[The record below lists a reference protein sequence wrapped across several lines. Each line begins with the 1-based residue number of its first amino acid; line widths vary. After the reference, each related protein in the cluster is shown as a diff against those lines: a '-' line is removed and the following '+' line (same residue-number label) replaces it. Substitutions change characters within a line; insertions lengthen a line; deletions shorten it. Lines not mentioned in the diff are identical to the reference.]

1 MKKLLRE
8 NRITKEE
15 LLVDETLFSVA
26 NGFLGIRGTFTEG
39 YGYDFEYNQTYLN
52 GYYDYYDYFYEENFT
67 GFPQRGQKFVNLIDG
82 QKMEFI
88 VNDTPINIS
97 NCEVLSLTREYD
109 LNIGMTIRR
118 IHYKTKD
125 NFEFI
130 INERK
135 IVSTKFKDLIVIDI
149 KFESVNYEGNVLVKS
164 FLQESIKKET
174 LNEDPRIH
182 GGDTKHLEITEVLTK
197 QFQINSKTVNS
208 DLLMASSIIHNDRFQ
223 YEEYN
228 NKILGKKIY
237 DISNVKSITIVKY
250 IIHTSSLYNK
260 DYIQRNNEIKNE
272 VIKHSFDDLIKFQKE
287 YFKEFWEKS
296 YIKVKS
302 NRDME
307 FLLNYNLY
315 QLNSSGGESSIHNI
329 SAKGLSGEGYEGHY
343 FWDTEIYLIPY
354 FTLTNPQK
362 AKKLLMYRYN
372 TLDKAKR
379 EAINLGYTKGAKIPW
394 RTINGDETSPFYPA
408 GSAQFHINSDVSFAV
423 IKYFQIT
430 NDLEFMIN
438 YGFEILLETAR
449 FLSEAADYK
458 DGYYHLNGVTGP
470 DEYTTVVD
478 DNYYTN
484 QLLKYHFK
492 YTYDFYN
499 KYKEELINIS
509 KKLLIKQEEIDE
521 LLDIS
526 NKINLPFNKELN
538 IYAQDSSFLNK
549 KKLDLSS
556 IPKDKFP
563 LLLNYHPLYLYK
575 HQVLKQAD
583 LMLAMVLLDYEDKSI
598 YRDSFNYYEPITTH
612 DSSLSKCI
620 YSIAAFKLD
629 KLDLACKYFIEVLE
643 TDLYN
648 NHKNTEHGLHVAN
661 LGGSYLGF
669 IYGVLGLRIHSDFI
683 SINPKTTKVIEGYE
697 LNIIYR
703 GIKIN
708 FKVGTSLEI
717 ESSNNVLIRIN
728 NEDVLIKGY
737 YKTDLQN

>member
-82 QKMEFI
+82 QKMEFT
-88 VNDTPINIS
+88 VKDTPINIS

-109 LNIGMTIRR
+109 LELGMTIRR

-149 KFESVNYEGNVLVKS
+149 KFESVNYDGNILVKS
-164 FLQESIKKET
+164 FLQESIKNEI

-182 GGDTKHLEITEVLTK
+182 GGDTKHLEIIKVLTK

-208 DLLMASSIIHNDRFQ
+208 GLLMASSIIHNDEFQ

-237 DISNVKSITIVKY
+237 DISNGKSINITKY
-250 IIHTSSLYNK
+250 IIHTSNLYND
-260 DYIQRNNEIKNE
+260 DYIKRNDELKNE
-272 VIKHSFDDLIKFQKE
+272 VINYSFDDLIEFQKE
-287 YFKEFWEKS
+287 YYKEFWNKS
-296 YIKVKS
+296 YIKVRS
-302 NRDME
+302 NMDIE

-315 QLNSSGGESSIHNI
+315 QLYSSGGESSIHNI

-372 TLDKAKR
+372 TLDKAKK

-423 IKYFQIT
+423 IKYFEIT

-449 FLSEAADYK
+449 FLSEAVDFK

-499 KYKEELINIS
+499 KYNEELTNTSNILLV
-509 KKLLIKQEEIDE
+509 KKEEIDE

-526 NKINLPFNKELN
+526 EKINLPFNKELN

-549 KKLDLSS
+549 KKLDISS

-583 LMLAMVLLDYEDKSI
+583 LMLAMVLLDYEDNSI

-620 YSIAAFKLD
+620 YSIAAFKLG
-629 KLDLACKYFIEVLE
+629 KLDLACKYFKEVLE

-648 NHKNTEHGLHVAN
+648 NHKNTDHGLHVAN

-669 IYGVLGLRIHSDFI
+669 VYGVLGLRIHSDFI

-703 GIKIN
+703 GSKIN

-717 ESSNNVLIRIN
+717 ESSKKVLIRIN

-737 YKTDLQN
+737 YKTDLQK